1 MAKTKKVKVS
11 EEEVK
16 DLIGPDT
23 EINTREEMVEELGE
37 EEVSKIEAEAEDIE
51 IVPEPVEEV
60 EMYNGKRVIE
70 KGEVEIHGVIHK
82 TITTEEGSTYT
93 L

>member
-1 MAKTKKVKVS
+1 MATKKTTKKVK
-11 EEEVK
+11 EEVK
-16 DLIGPDT
+16 DFIGPDT
-23 EINTREEMVEELGE
+23 EIKTREEMVEELGE

-60 EMYNGKRVIE
+60 EMYNGKRIIG
-70 KGEVEIHGVIHK
+70 KGEVEIHGVKHK